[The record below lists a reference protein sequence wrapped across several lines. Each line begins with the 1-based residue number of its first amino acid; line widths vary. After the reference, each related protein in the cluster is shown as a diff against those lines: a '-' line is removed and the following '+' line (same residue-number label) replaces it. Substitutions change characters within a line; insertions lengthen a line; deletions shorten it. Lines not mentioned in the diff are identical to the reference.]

1 MTEVDESELA
11 PARSSLI
18 RGRYESVG
26 LLGRGGQGEV
36 VRAID
41 RRHDREVALKIR
53 PVFDE
58 GERQLLLAEARILLS
73 LRPHPNLP
81 LVREDFFWRDRYV
94 LAMDFVDGTDLRQV
108 LKETGDPGLSL
119 GTVVAWL
126 EQAADAVAHLHAQGV
141 VHGDIK
147 PANLVLTPDGR
158 GDRKSV

>member
-58 GERQLLLAEARILLS
+58 GARQL
-73 LRPHPNLP
+73 
-81 LVREDFFWRDRYV
+81 
-94 LAMDFVDGTDLRQV
+94 
-108 LKETGDPGLSL
+108 LKETGDPVLSL
-119 GTVVAWL
+119 GTVVARL
-126 EQAADAVAHLHAQGV
+126 QHAADSASHLHAQRV
-141 VHGDIK
+141 VQGDIR
-147 PANLVLTPDGR
+147 PANIVLTRD
-158 GDRKSV
+158 